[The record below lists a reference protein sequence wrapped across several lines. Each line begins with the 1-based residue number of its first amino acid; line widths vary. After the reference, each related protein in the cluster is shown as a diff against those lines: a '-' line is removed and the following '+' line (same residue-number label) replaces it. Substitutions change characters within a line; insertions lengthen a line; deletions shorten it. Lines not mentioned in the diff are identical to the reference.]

1 MIKYDIGHVSQ
12 HLNTKFRLPKIR
24 QVTKTR
30 KEIEQLYQM
39 TSAQLKK
46 NFTFYD
52 MWKTFT

>member
-46 NFTFYD
+46 NFTFYH